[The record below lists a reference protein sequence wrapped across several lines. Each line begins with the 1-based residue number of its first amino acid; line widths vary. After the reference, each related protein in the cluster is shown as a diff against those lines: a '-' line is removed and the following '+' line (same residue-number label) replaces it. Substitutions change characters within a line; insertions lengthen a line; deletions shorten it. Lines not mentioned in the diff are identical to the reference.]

1 MKNRRYWLTLILSGI
16 GLMTCVLGISVF
28 LWSVFSN
35 NLPWTP
41 NMSPREYYLE
51 MGNAFGNGF
60 IMGFFLC
67 FFLVLGVL
75 TIATMLGF
83 IRDRRSDEAE
93 RVPVRHLRMIRFP
106 GAKR

>member
-1 MKNRRYWLTLILSGI
+1 MRSRRYWLTLMLAAI
-16 GLMTCVLGISVF
+16 GLMMCVLGVSVF

-51 MGNAFGNGF
+51 VGNAFGNGF

-75 TIATMLGF
+75 TIGTMLGF
-83 IRDRRSDEAE
+83 IRDHRSREGEKTGERR
-93 RVPVRHLRMIRFP
+93 LRMIRFP
-106 GAKR
+106 AER

>member
-1 MKNRRYWLTLILSGI
+1 MRSRRYWLTLMLSVI
-16 GLMTCVLGISVF
+16 GLMMCVLGVAVF

-51 MGNAFGNGF
+51 VGNAFGNGF

-75 TIATMLGF
+75 TIGTMLGF
-83 IRDRRSDEAE
+83 IRDHRSHKGAEAGERR
-93 RVPVRHLRMIRFP
+93 LRMVRFP
-106 GAKR
+106 ARR